1 MVNDF
6 TWHEVSE
13 KEKAEISEK
22 AKQIMESFSKKLDKV
37 KISDGE
43 RIVNREVFARGEGE
57 VESATIDRDLFFKNA
72 PKASKDFII
81 AEKGGWIE

>member
-13 KEKAEISEK
+13 KEKAK
-22 AKQIMESFSKKLDKV
+22 FLKKQNKLWKIFSKKLDKV